1 MKKLLALVLVVVVAG
16 LAKALYQRGAAP
28 GAHGPEG
35 SAAARDLLTYIPAD
49 APFAIASLQ
58 PAPKAVVEQTMAAS
72 AGIVEAY
79 RQGFLDVRKKIA
91 AQDGDNPETQRALA
105 MFDAL
110 EQEFAG
116 KTPQQIAEHLG
127 LSLQSRSAFY
137 GLGLLPVLR
146 IQLGDMEKMRGFVE
160 RMQALAGSE
169 LVERPV
175 GDGIELRDALRDE
188 TVVVHAGLVLNASG
202 VAVDAVR
209 RRLGI
214 DGPQLI
220 RRSRGSH
227 LVLDPLGSEVGLAA
241 FLPDRRIQFVIPH
254 PDGTL
259 SGTTEVDEPADGEDE
274 PPVPEADVTYL
285 LDALRY
291 LYAVPPQRAEL
302 RHAYCGLR
310 ALPAVTGPA
319 GRLNREAFL
328 VAEDSAVGTVHSVV
342 GGKLTTH
349 RAFAERVVSR
359 LFDIRAASPSRD
371 LPLPGGEGS
380 QEFGDPLWW
389 RHGSRAAA
397 VRALAAGDPSLLE
410 PMCPHRELLRAALQR
425 AAILSNEKY
434 RGVKLEISKGE
445 MRIVAHNPEQ
455 EEAVE
460 EIEADTSV
468 DGLAVGFNV
477 TYLLDGLSALRGE
490 TVRIGLRDA
499 NSSALLREADSDQC
513 QHVVM
518 PLRL

>member
-1 MKKLLALVLVVVVAG
+1 MRSDPRSLDRRRFDVLVVGGGIHGAALAREVALRRRSVLLVERDDFGVGTSSRSSRLIHGGLRYLEHGHLALVREALGERERLLRTAPHLVRPQPLLMPFFRDGSKSRWMVRAG
-16 LAKALYQRGAAP
+16 LMLYDMLAGRHSLP
-28 GAHGPEG
+28 
-35 SAAARDLLTYIPAD
+35 AARSHDAD
-49 APFAIASLQ
+49 ACVRLFPPLRREGLKGGALFYDARTEDQRLTL
-58 PAPKAVVEQTMAAS
+58 AVVEAAVA
-72 AGIVEAY
+72 AGASVANH
-79 RQGFLDVRKKIA
+79 L
-91 AQDGDNPETQRALA
+91 AL
-105 MFDAL
+105 
-110 EQEFAG
+110 
-116 KTPQQIAEHLG
+116 
-127 LSLQSRSAFY
+127 
-137 GLGLLPVLR
+137 
-146 IQLGDMEKMRGFVE
+146 
-160 RMQALAGSE
+160 
-169 LVERPV
+169 ERPV

-410 PMCPHRELLRAALQR
+410 PMCPHRELLRA
-425 AAILSNEKY
+425 
-434 RGVKLEISKGE
+434 
-445 MRIVAHNPEQ
+445 
-455 EEAVE
+455 EAVH
-460 EIEADTSV
+460 
-468 DGLAVGFNV
+468 
-477 TYLLDGLSALRGE
+477 ALRHQAAMSFTDLLARRLFHSAGPCLQPGCLAAAHALFADHLPPG
-490 TVRIGLRDA
+490 VDADRDRDCA
-499 NSSALLREADSDQC
+499 ALTAWVQRTAGALCRDPA
-513 QHVVM
+513 VVQT
-518 PLRL
+518 P